1 MRVICEAVGCCPCDF
16 FADLFAGACR
26 LLDDRVWPIEDL
38 ELVTL
43 LLAVLEHATNSKHI
57 RARFAPRAALKHKL
71 GIAGRLADTSASCAG
86 SKQQLLQQQLTG
98 AGSAALAPAAS
109 PAGVAQALGYSLS
122 QPVTSLAGQGGGG
135 LGAAGA
141 AEGAR
146 LAGAASLE
154 LGCQVDPAASVV
166 AQLPVADSDAQSV
179 FGSRKAVKGITAQQL
194 LAEPIVQSLL
204 RKVC

>member
-1 MRVICEAVGCCPCDF
+1 
-16 FADLFAGACR
+16 

-71 GIAGRLADTSASCAG
+71 GIAGRSAATSASCTG
-86 SKQQLLQQQLTG
+86 SKQQVVQQQMLQQQLTG
-98 AGSAALAPAAS
+98 AGSAALAPTAS

-141 AEGAR
+141 AEAAR

-154 LGCQVDPAASVV
+154 LGCQIDPAASVV
-166 AQLPVADSDAQSV
+166 AQLPVADPDAQSV